1 MVKGR
6 MLNVIKYLE
15 KHKETGYSQIAEAMD
30 ETTRA
35 IRYDIDKINDEL
47 SLQKLPLIEKLPK
60 GKLKVPESLDLSIF
74 LEDNEFVFSAKERI
88 KILRLMILFD
98 TTNLNIRKLSEI
110 LQVSRRSIQNDIE
123 EIQQELEEDDIY
135 LEYKNGFYLI
145 EKSKKSYEVRS

>member
-15 KHKETGYSQIAEAMD
+15 KHKETGYRQIAEAMD

-74 LEDNEFVFSAKERI
+74 LEINEFVFSAKERI
-88 KILRLMILFD
+88 KILRLMNPI
-98 TTNLNIRKLSEI
+98 
-110 LQVSRRSIQNDIE
+110 
-123 EIQQELEEDDIY
+123 
-135 LEYKNGFYLI
+135 
-145 EKSKKSYEVRS
+145 

>member
-15 KHKETGYSQIAEAMD
+15 KHRETGYRQIAEAMD

-60 GKLKVPESLDLSIF
+60 GSLKYRKILIYPYFLRTMNLFSPQKNESR
-74 LEDNEFVFSAKERI
+74 FSA
-88 KILRLMILFD
+88 
-98 TTNLNIRKLSEI
+98 
-110 LQVSRRSIQNDIE
+110 
-123 EIQQELEEDDIY
+123 
-135 LEYKNGFYLI
+135 
-145 EKSKKSYEVRS
+145 

>member
-15 KHKETGYSQIAEAMD
+15 KHRETGYRQITEAMD

-60 GKLKVPESLDLSIF
+60 GKLEVPENLDLSIF
-74 LEDNEFVFSAKERI
+74 LEDNEFVFSSKERI
-88 KILRLMILFD
+88 KILCLMILFD

-110 LQVSRRSIQNDIE
+110 LQVSRR
-123 EIQQELEEDDIY
+123 
-135 LEYKNGFYLI
+135 
-145 EKSKKSYEVRS
+145 

>member
-15 KHKETGYSQIAEAMD
+15 KHKETGYRQIAEAMD

-60 GKLKVPESLDLSIF
+60 ENLKYRKVLIYPYFLRTMNLYFQLKKESR
-74 LEDNEFVFSAKERI
+74 FS
-88 KILRLMILFD
+88 
-98 TTNLNIRKLSEI
+98 
-110 LQVSRRSIQNDIE
+110 V
-123 EIQQELEEDDIY
+123 
-135 LEYKNGFYLI
+135 
-145 EKSKKSYEVRS
+145 

>member
-1 MVKGR
+1 
-6 MLNVIKYLE
+6 
-15 KHKETGYSQIAEAMD
+15 MD

-145 EKSKKSYEVRS
+145 EKSKKSY

>member
-15 KHKETGYSQIAEAMD
+15 KHKETGYRQIAEAMD

-60 GKLKVPESLDLSIF
+60 GKLKYRKVLIYPYFLRTMNLYFQLKKESR
-74 LEDNEFVFSAKERI
+74 FS
-88 KILRLMILFD
+88 
-98 TTNLNIRKLSEI
+98 
-110 LQVSRRSIQNDIE
+110 V
-123 EIQQELEEDDIY
+123 
-135 LEYKNGFYLI
+135 
-145 EKSKKSYEVRS
+145 

>member
-1 MVKGR
+1 
-6 MLNVIKYLE
+6 
-15 KHKETGYSQIAEAMD
+15 MD

-88 KILRLMILFD
+88 KILRLMILFVY
-98 TTNLNIRKLSEI
+98 T
-110 LQVSRRSIQNDIE
+110 
-123 EIQQELEEDDIY
+123 
-135 LEYKNGFYLI
+135 
-145 EKSKKSYEVRS
+145 